1 MEALLY
7 ARDNRQT
14 NFNIRLNWCIE
25 IRKSS
30 PEIGSITFPS
40 FATLCRAHRE
50 SLNEKISKK
59 CFQKKKNSR
68 IHIISH
74 QRVYIVMIVG
84 TTLIMTRRWWDD
96 APLKSRSSHV
106 FTLRFFSSSSPGL
119 CRCCCSSHY
128 QNWKWS
134 LAHSKI
140 VVGWLGPKQWRE
152 WRREKYSNKK
162 KYLDKITVNGRKAL
176 QPATTARRFFPL
188 FESVDITKR
197 TAAATRHDKN
207 KTKICSCEYK

>member
-1 MEALLY
+1 METLLY
-7 ARDNRQT
+7 ARDNRQK

-30 PEIGSITFPS
+30 PEIGSITFLS
-40 FATLCRAHRE
+40 FVTLFHGPTVSHSTWKHRT
-50 SLNEKISKK
+50 KIQK
-59 CFQKKKNSR
+59 CFQKKIFR

-74 QRVYIVMIVG
+74 QRVYFVMIVG

-96 APLKSRSSHV
+96 ALLKSRSSHV
-106 FTLRFFSSSSPGL
+106 FTLRFSSFSLGL

-140 VVGWLGPKQWRE
+140 VVGWLARNSEESEEEENIVIKKSISTRSQLTVEKHYSRQQ
-152 WRREKYSNKK
+152 RR
-162 KYLDKITVNGRKAL
+162 GA
-176 QPATTARRFFPL
+176 FFPL
-188 FESVDITKR
+188 WVCRLHQANSSRDETW
-197 TAAATRHDKN
+197 
-207 KTKICSCEYK
+207 